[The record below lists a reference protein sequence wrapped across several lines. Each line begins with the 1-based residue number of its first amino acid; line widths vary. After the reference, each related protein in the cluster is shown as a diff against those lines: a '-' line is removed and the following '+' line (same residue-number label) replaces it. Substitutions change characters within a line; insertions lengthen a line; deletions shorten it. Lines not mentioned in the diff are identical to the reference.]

1 MFHVKHC
8 LQYGIY
14 CDIMYRHINNRKEM
28 NFIMKIKYSLM
39 SPTESRM
46 EHIARMT
53 IAILAFALVLIAV
66 LGNLGILGDIGILEQ
81 NWGAAALVGTLLC
94 ITVTAV
100 AYVSDKLPHKRCLY
114 PILLFAAA
122 LLLRLIAINVCP
134 IAPSSDFKDTYDIAC
149 TLARADMSEW
159 AELIRMRASFYYSI
173 WSAHMPFI
181 MLEAFILKLFGIGI
195 YPIQVIFNIFGA
207 LSCVMSALIAK
218 RLYGRCAAVVAGMLM
233 CIFPLN
239 LMYAP
244 ILSNQHPATCF
255 FLCAVY
261 FIVANPLKKRTT
273 STAVAAL
280 FASLSELFR
289 PEMIVLV
296 IAVVCYLLYKY
307 ILTIKSKKD
316 IKKALLGFSAST
328 LAFVGVYTVIILT
341 TNSLLMHNGYIERNI
356 TDTNAIYKIAVGL
369 NYDTLGQW
377 NETDAANM
385 NNDAALAEAV
395 AQRTADPAQVLKL
408 GIHKLAYQYGTYSYS
423 WCLEGKSAD
432 FVANWYGALTNSFM
446 LIVLLLCLVRII
458 LSMRTYMRHEVF
470 VMIVMLG
477 YFAIFMLIEV
487 QNRYNYMMI
496 SIFMLM
502 AGGAVSQIYSAA
514 KNELTKSGK

>member
-1 MFHVKHC
+1 MA
-8 LQYGIY
+8 
-14 CDIMYRHINNRKEM
+14 
-28 NFIMKIKYSLM
+28 
-39 SPTESRM
+39 PTESRL
-46 EHIARMT
+46 EHIARMA
-53 IAILAFALVLIAV
+53 IAALAFVFVLIAL

-81 NWGAAALVGTLLC
+81 NWTSTALVGISLC
-94 ITVTAV
+94 IIIVAV
-100 AYVSDKLPHKRCLY
+100 AHISDKLPHKRCIY
-114 PILLFAAA
+114 PILLFTVAF
-122 LLLRLIAINVCP
+122 LLRLIALNICP

-149 TLARADMSEW
+149 TLAQADMSEW
-159 AELIRMRASFYYSI
+159 AGLIRTCASFYYSV

-195 YPIQVIFNIFGA
+195 YPIQVVFNIFGA
-207 LSCVMSALIAK
+207 LSCVASALIAK
-218 RLYGRCAAVVAGMLM
+218 RLYGRRAAAVAGALM
-233 CIFPLN
+233 CIFPLD

-244 ILSNQHPATCF
+244 ILSNQHPATFF

-261 FIVANPLKKRTT
+261 FIVANPLKNRTA

-307 ILTIKSKKD
+307 ILTLKSKKD

-356 TDTNAIYKIAVGL
+356 TDTNTLYKIAVGL
-369 NYDTLGQW
+369 NHDTLGQW
-377 NETDAANM
+377 NETDADNM

-395 AQRTADPAQVLKL
+395 ARRTADPVRVLKL
-408 GIHKLAYQYGTYSYS
+408 GINKLAYQYGTYSYS
-423 WCLEGKSAD
+423 WCLEGKSAG
-432 FVANWYGALTNSFM
+432 FVKNWYGALTNGFM
-446 LIVLLLCLVRII
+446 MIVLLLCLIRII
-458 LSMRTYMRHEVF
+458 LSMRTYMRHEAF

-496 SIFMLM
+496 SVFMLM

-514 KNELTKSGK
+514 KNMLTKSGK